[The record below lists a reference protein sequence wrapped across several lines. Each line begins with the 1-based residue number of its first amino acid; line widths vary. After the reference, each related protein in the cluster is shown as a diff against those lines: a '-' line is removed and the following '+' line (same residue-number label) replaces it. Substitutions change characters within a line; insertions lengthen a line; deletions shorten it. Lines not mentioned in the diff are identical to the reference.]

1 MKTYQNIYLK
11 RSWLFKMH
19 PLLKFLMFL
28 CLTISVF
35 LPNGFLGLICI
46 TFFTILLYCLSFLNW
61 KSFIKTFCWLVVWM
75 FLLFIIDWFTYQQ
88 SDATTSFS
96 VNYNLWGTLSG
107 KYTIENGSIIYS
119 LYAYGSAWYQ
129 LNIFTIV
136 IVVYIFWKLFDIFL
150 LIQIMIKTSSE
161 LALNNGFKM
170 LLKPL
175 NYLHINTSSLSLIFT
190 LTLRFIPNLYH
201 QYKDVCQ
208 IQIAKG
214 ALNGSFKWWKRLKV
228 YATSFP
234 PLFYLAFENAS
245 YLSESMVIKGYTLK
259 NKDHLYFK
267 YHLHYYDVILFI
279 LSFGLFIFLIYL
291 IASHTMFAPFGIANS
306 IILNNIN

>member
-11 RSWLFKMH
+11 RSWLFNMH

-28 CLTISVF
+28 CLMISVF

-46 TFFTILLYCLSFLNW
+46 TFFTLLLYCLSFLNW
-61 KSFIKTFCWLVVWM
+61 CSFIKTFCWLLVWM
-75 FLLFIIDWFTYQQ
+75 FLLFIIDWFTYHQTN
-88 SDATTSFS
+88 ATTSFS
-96 VNYNLWGTLSG
+96 ANYNLWGSLSG
-107 KYTIENGSIIYS
+107 TYQIHNGTIIYS
-119 LYAYGSAWYQ
+119 LFAYGSSWYQ

-161 LALNNGFKM
+161 LALNNGFRM

-175 NYLHINTSSLSLIFT
+175 NYLRINTSSLALIFT

-201 QYKDVCQ
+201 QYHAVYQ
-208 IQIAKG
+208 TQVAKG
-214 ALNGSFKWWKRLKV
+214 ALNGKYRWFKRLKT
-228 YATSFP
+228 YATSLP

-245 YLSESMVIKGYTLK
+245 YLSESMVIKGYSLK
-259 NKDHLYFK
+259 NKNHLYFK
-267 YHLHYYDVILFI
+267 YHLHYYDFLLFT
-279 LSFGLFIFLIYL
+279 LSLGLFIFLIYL